1 MNGSFAP
8 ELNLLLNRGAEE
20 ANQGNRP
27 RAREYFKQALLL
39 DSYNESALIWLAYLT
54 DDPYQ
59 QIDILQTLLKINPRH
74 ELAQSYLAEATNKT
88 SELENLVSG
97 SYAYSAWNRMKDG
110 VAVSH
115 PTKRTIP
122 FLGEYLL
129 QEGMITHQ
137 QLDMALRR
145 HEELARRGQPKQM
158 GQVMVELGYI
168 TQAQLENWLNRQNG
182 EYSYQ
187 FRD

>member
-1 MNGSFAP
+1 MNGSYLP

-20 ANQGNRP
+20 ANSGNRAT
-27 RAREYFKQALLL
+27 AREYFKQALLL

-59 QIDILQTLLKINPRH
+59 QIDILQTILKINPRH
-74 ELAQSYLAEATNKT
+74 DLAQAYLAEAKSKT
-88 SELENLVSG
+88 SELDNLVSG
-97 SYAYSAWNRMKDG
+97 SYAYSAWNRLKDG
-110 VAVSH
+110 TGNASRN
-115 PTKRTIP
+115 KRTIP

-129 QEGMITHQ
+129 QEGMITRQ
-137 QLDMALRR
+137 QLEMALRR

-168 TQAQLENWLNRQNG
+168 TQAQLETWLNRQTG